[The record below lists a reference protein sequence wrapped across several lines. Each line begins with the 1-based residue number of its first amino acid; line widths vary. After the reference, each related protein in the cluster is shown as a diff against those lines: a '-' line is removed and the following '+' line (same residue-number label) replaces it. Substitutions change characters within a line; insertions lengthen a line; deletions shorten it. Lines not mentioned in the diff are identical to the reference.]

1 MSLRSS
7 RSHQFAPLIIAAI
20 VAAPV
25 ALAPTALFAQEPV
38 AAAPARPAT
47 HTVKRG
53 DTLWDI
59 AKLYLGD
66 PFLWPEIYRLNTDII
81 EDPHWIYPGE
91 LLKLPADTTR
101 VVAAAP
107 AQPASTPTPA
117 TPTPAPVPAP
127 VRAAPAAVPP
137 TAVAETPAA
146 DTMVRLEQAPPP
158 VPTVRSAEF
167 IAAPWIDRP
176 DGPRESGYVID
187 ARDISG
193 IASADRSRLNLYDRV
208 LVSPPAGPVAARS
221 LYLTYRFGP
230 LLEDIGQVVIPTG
243 IIRVTRPGANGEATV
258 GEVVKL
264 FSQMQRGQRL
274 IPLDSSA
281 AVGFARPTPVENGVT
296 GTVRWIY
303 ESPVLPS
310 LQDYVLLDITGQNV
324 RTGDRIDLF
333 MPRQPPPDGEE
344 LAIPELR
351 IATAQILR
359 ATPFGAT
366 AIILHLDQPKIEE
379 GTAARVTAKM
389 P

>member
-1 MSLRSS
+1 MSLRSFRS
-7 RSHQFAPLIIAAI
+7 RQFTPFILAAV

-25 ALAPTALFAQEPV
+25 LLAPSTLVSQEP
-38 AAAPARPAT
+38 AAPAQARPAS

-66 PFLWPEIYRLNTDII
+66 PFLWPEIYRLNTDVI

-91 LLKLPADTTR
+91 TLKLPTETQR

-107 AQPASTPTPA
+107 VEPAPAPAPTPVPPQVRGVA
-117 TPTPAPVPAP
+117 PAPAPAPV
-127 VRAAPAAVPP
+127 APA
-137 TAVAETPAA
+137 TTAA
-146 DTMVRLEQAPPP
+146 DTMLRLEEAPAP
-158 VPTVRSAEF
+158 VPTVRSGEF
-167 IAAPWIDRP
+167 IAAPWVDRFG
-176 DGPRESGYVID
+176 GPRGSGFVMGD
-187 ARDISG
+187 RDVPG
-193 IASADRSRLNLYDRV
+193 IESADRSRLNLYDQV
-208 LVSPPAGPVAARS
+208 LVSPPDGPVAERS

-230 LLEDIGQVVIPTG
+230 QLEDVGQVIIPTG
-243 IIRVTRPGANGEATV
+243 VIRITRPGRNGEAAI
-258 GEVVKL
+258 GQVVKL
-264 FSQMQRGQRL
+264 FSQMEQGQHL

-281 AVGFARPTPVENGVT
+281 AIGFDKPRAVPNGVT

-310 LQDYVLLDITGQNV
+310 LQDYVLLDITRQNV
-324 RTGDRIDLF
+324 QTGDQVELF
-333 MPRQPPPDGEE
+333 MPRQGPGDGRD

-351 IATAQILR
+351 VATAQILR

-366 AIILHLDQPKIEE
+366 AIILHLSQPKIQE